1 MKRVGVVGYGYWG
14 PNLVR
19 NFLSH
24 PDFELA
30 WICDSSPASQERC
43 RRDYNGVSVF
53 GDLESALGAGDLDL
67 VAVATPPHTHHA
79 LALQVIAAGA
89 SLLME
94 KPLTLD
100 SVSGREIVDAA
111 EAAGV
116 QVFVDQTYLFTPA
129 AERVR
134 DLIADGSLGGI
145 TMYDST
151 RMSLGLIQTETNVIW
166 DLAIHDCALMLYWF
180 DELPTEVSCTGV
192 VVHPSEVTAA
202 AHLSCTFASGLFAH
216 VGVSWLSPVKKR
228 SIVLTGDERML
239 VFDDIEPTEKIRVYD
254 SRASV
259 QMDEGQRKI
268 QYRMGDIVIPH
279 VLQREA
285 LANELS
291 EISACLDGRATPR
304 SDAEFA
310 LRLSLILEAADR
322 SMAHGGTPQRVQP

>member
-24 PDFELA
+24 PDFELI
-30 WICDSSPASQERC
+30 WICDSNPGSQERC
-43 RRDYNGVSVF
+43 RRDYHGVTVF
-53 GDLESALGAGDLDL
+53 GDLESALATGELDL
-67 VAVATPPHTHHA
+67 VAVATPPHTHHE
-79 LALQVIAAGA
+79 LALQVIAAGVN
-89 SLLME
+89 LLME

-100 SVSGREIVDAA
+100 SASGREIVLAA

-116 QVFVDQTYLFTPA
+116 TVFVDQTYLFTPA

-134 DLIADGSLGGI
+134 DLIAEGSLGSI

-180 DELPTEVSCTGV
+180 DELPVQVSCTGV

-285 LANELS
+285 LSNELS
-291 EISACLDGRATPR
+291 EISACLDGRGTPR
-304 SDAEFA
+304 SDAKFA
-310 LRLSLILEAADR
+310 LGLSLILEAADR
-322 SMAHGGTPQRVQP
+322 SMAHGGTPQKVMI

>member
-43 RRDYNGVSVF
+43 GRNHHGVSVF
-53 GDLESALGAGDLDL
+53 GDLESALAEGDLDL
-67 VAVATPPHTHHA
+67 IAVATPPHTHHA
-79 LALQVIAAGA
+79 LALQVIASGA
-89 SLLME
+89 NLLME

-100 SVSGREIVDAA
+100 SVSGREVVDAA
-111 EAAGV
+111 KAAGV
-116 QVFVDQTYLFTPA
+116 KVFVDQTYLFTPA

-180 DELPTEVSCTGV
+180 DEMPTEVSCTGV

-216 VGVSWLSPVKKR
+216 VGVSWLSPVK
-228 SIVLTGDERML
+228 
-239 VFDDIEPTEKIRVYD
+239 IRVYD

-268 QYRMGDIVIPH
+268 QYRMGDIRIPH
-279 VLQREA
+279 VLQLEA
-285 LANELS
+285 LANQLS
-291 EISACLDGRATPR
+291 EISVCLDGRGTPR

-310 LRLSLILEAADR
+310 LRLSLILEAADQ
-322 SMAHGGTPQRVQP
+322 SMAHGGSPQSVQP